1 MPGKINP
8 VIPEVVNQIAF
19 EIIGHDVTVSIAAEG
34 GQLQLNAFEPII
46 AHCLFQS
53 LAHLRAGCATLTERC
68 VRGIEANRDQLRR
81 LVDESIGIVTGLTPL
96 IGYGQAT
103 AVAQEALLTGRR
115 VHHIAL
121 ERGLLTHTQLEQ
133 VLDPGTLTGPRVLP
147 VAPVELPSSP

>member
-1 MPGKINP
+1 
-8 VIPEVVNQIAF
+8 
-19 EIIGHDVTVSIAAEG
+19 
-34 GQLQLNAFEPII
+34 
-46 AHCLFQS
+46 
-53 LAHLRAGCATLTERC
+53 

-115 VHHIAL
+115 VHDIAL
-121 ERGLLTHTQLEQ
+121 ERGLLTQAQLEQ